1 MGRYTQLSF
10 SLSVLLVPSLFAKA
24 VFKCYVCS
32 RNPHLLAIAYICD
45 DP

>member
-1 MGRYTQLSF
+1 MARYTQFSF
-10 SLSVLLVPSLFAKA
+10 SLSVLLVSSVFTKA

-32 RNPHLLAIAYICD
+32 KTHIFVAIAYICD